1 MNQVMKYIFLK
12 FIFSILEK
20 LLELHNDL
28 PLLPEKMK
36 MEKFEKLVTN

>member
-1 MNQVMKYIFLK
+1 MKDIFLK
-12 FIFSILEK
+12 FIFNILEK
-20 LLELHNDL
+20 LLELYNDL